1 MQTERVWYEW
11 QEAPP
16 AKLGVIGDPISHS
29 LSPQMQRAAL
39 AELGRVED
47 YEAIRVPS
55 IEFEVALDE
64 LQRRGYEGLNVTV
77 PLKEAAFRW
86 AGEVDELTQK
96 IGAANTLRLPGREA
110 TNTDAP
116 GILDILEQERVPE
129 GANVLLLGAGGTARA
144 ALYALTDKGYDV
156 SIWNRTRAR
165 AEGLVRG
172 FFDAVP
178 ILDDP
183 DPGNKHVLLNTTSAS
198 LLDEDLPIA
207 WERAERGALAIDL
220 AYGEGPTRFMRSA
233 ENWGLRTMDGR
244 PLLVAQGARSLEWWL
259 GIEAPR
265 SAMLKAIS

>member
-16 AKLGVIGDPISHS
+16 AKFGVIGDPIAHS

-39 AELGRVED
+39 AELGRPEG
-47 YEAIRVPS
+47 YEAIRVPLA
-55 IEFEVALDE
+55 EFERAVDE

-86 AGEVDELTQK
+86 AREVDDLTQK
-96 IGAANTLRLPGREA
+96 IGAANTLRLLGQEA

-116 GILDILEQERVPE
+116 GILDILEQEGVPA
-129 GANVLLLGAGGTARA
+129 GSKVLLLGAGGTARA
-144 ALYALTDKGYDV
+144 ALYALIEKGYDV
-156 SIWNRTRAR
+156 AIWNRTRAR
-165 AEGLVRG
+165 AEALVQG

-178 ILDDP
+178 VLGDP
-183 DPGNKHVLLNTTSAS
+183 DPSDRHVILNTTSAS

-207 WERAERGALAIDL
+207 WEKAERGALAIDL
-220 AYGEGPTRFMRSA
+220 AYGDGPTRFVRTA
-233 ENWGLRTMDGR
+233 ETWKLRAIDGR
-244 PLLVAQGARSLEWWL
+244 TLLVAQGARSLEWWV
-259 GIEAPR
+259 GIAAPR